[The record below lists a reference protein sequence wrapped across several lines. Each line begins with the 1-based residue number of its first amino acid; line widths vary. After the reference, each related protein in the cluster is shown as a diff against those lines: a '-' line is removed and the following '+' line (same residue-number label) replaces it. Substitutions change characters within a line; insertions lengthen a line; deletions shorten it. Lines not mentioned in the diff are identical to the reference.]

1 VAKRKITMKIYTLN
15 KKSAFAGATL
25 PLRRTNAGQYYVHTL
40 EKDGPAVSIDL
51 LLSND
56 ARLLVDQSGEHGVY
70 ADLLLRQVSIER
82 EGGDG
87 KFRLCPQA
95 DAAAATASSTPKVAL
110 VWIPDAQTA
119 ITRNPARTCGGIS
132 LLLEN
137 LSSNC
142 ERLAAGLVKMEVG
155 SSFTVSIYTNTSEGR
170 PDEPRLLESYRFDFS
185 GYGFHLGENLIMPE
199 WPLHW
204 A

>member
-1 VAKRKITMKIYTLN
+1 
-15 KKSAFAGATL
+15 
-25 PLRRTNAGQYYVHTL
+25 
-40 EKDGPAVSIDL
+40 
-51 LLSND
+51 
-56 ARLLVDQSGEHGVY
+56 
-70 ADLLLRQVSIER
+70 
-82 EGGDG
+82 
-87 KFRLCPQA
+87 
-95 DAAAATASSTPKVAL
+95 
-110 VWIPDAQTA
+110 
-119 ITRNPARTCGGIS
+119 
-132 LLLEN
+132 LLEN